1 MELSTS
7 TISIPPRIKLFMALS
22 RTPHGLLDMATP
34 ALAALLWLGSI
45 PPIHVIIIGIVTAFA
60 GYTSVYALNDVV
72 DIRVDRRK
80 IRECGLKCAPGDLD
94 AVCARHPMA
103 QGLLSFR
110 DGIVWTAAWGIIAL
124 LGAWL
129 LNPACAVIF
138 IMACLAEAV
147 YCMMLRLSWMK
158 TLVSGAVKTAGGL
171 AAIYAVAPSSSA
183 QFVIGFFLWF
193 FLWEI
198 GGQNVPNDWSDI
210 EEDMRMEAETIP
222 VRFGTQRSAK
232 IILSSLTLAVAMSIV
247 LFWLTPARL
256 NIIYFTVAVPAGI
269 FLLLLPAWRLYTGRT
284 TALAIALFN
293 RACYYP
299 VTMFV
304 AIFLSAV
311 L

>member
-7 TISIPPRIKLFMALS
+7 TISLPPRIKLFMALS
-22 RTPHGLLDMATP
+22 RTPHGVLDMATP

-45 PPIHVIIIGIVTAFA
+45 PPIHVIIIGLVTAFA

-72 DIRVDRRK
+72 DIRIDRRK
-80 IRECGLKCAPGDLD
+80 IRECGLVCSAGDLD

-110 DGIVWTAAWGIIAL
+110 EGIVWTAAWGIIAL

-138 IMACLAEAV
+138 IMACFAEAV

-171 AAIYAVAPSSSA
+171 AAIYAVAPNSSA
-183 QFVIGFFLWF
+183 QFLIGFFLWF

-198 GGQNVPNDWSDI
+198 GG
-210 EEDMRMEAETIP
+210 RMKAETIP

-232 IILSSLTLAVAMSIV
+232 IILSALTLAVAMSIV

-256 NIIYFTVAVPAGI
+256 NVIYFAAAVPAGI

-284 TALAIALFN
+284 TALAFALFN

-299 VTMFV
+299 VTMFA